1 MAKRILPLR
10 AGRRMRWTFEVL
22 ADVGAKSGARVKK
35 TGRKRRRAK
44 PLVEEARVP
53 VASSIDPARSV
64 GTPST
69 VNPPAPLERATRLRA
84 VIVVA
89 AAVLV
94 VTAVAFPRRPAAP
107 GAAGSDGQPERRQA
121 AGVAP
126 TTPPIAPALV
136 PSAALAAASTVVTP
150 RAVAEPSKKSSV
162 KPVTNRV
169 TGSGK
174 SVAPVAVAAAIA
186 DAPKNDDSATKPAA
200 PEPLTS
206 PASVSKGSVM
216 PTLVTITG
224 CLEISTDGDTFRL
237 SDVEGPDAPKSRGWR
252 TGFLKR
258 RPAPVTLVEPPDR
271 LTLTSNVGRRV
282 AATGQLASRELK
294 VSSLRVVGSSCN

>member
-1 MAKRILPLR
+1 
-10 AGRRMRWTFEVL
+10 MRWTFEVL
-22 ADVGAKSGARVKK
+22 ADAGAKSGARVKK
-35 TGRKRRRAK
+35 AVRKRRRAK
-44 PLVEEARVP
+44 PRGEKARVP
-53 VASSIDPARSV
+53 VASSVDPPRSV
-64 GTPST
+64 RTRST
-69 VNPPAPLERATRLRA
+69 VNPPPPLERATRLRA
-84 VIVVA
+84 LIVGA

-94 VTAVAFPRRPAAP
+94 VAAVAFPRRPAP
-107 GAAGSDGQPERRQA
+107 GAAGLDGQPERREA
-121 AGVAP
+121 AADVAP
-126 TTPPIAPALV
+126 STSTIAPAPVLSV
-136 PSAALAAASTVVTP
+136 TPAAASTVVTP

-162 KPVTNRV
+162 KPVTNRA

-186 DAPKNDDSATKPAA
+186 DAPKNDDSATKPVA
-200 PEPLTS
+200 PEPPTS
-206 PASVSKGSVM
+206 PASVSTGSVM

-237 SDVEGPDAPKSRGWR
+237 NDLEGADAPKSRSWR
-252 TGFLKR
+252 TGFLKK

-282 AATGQLASRELK
+282 AATGQLASHELK